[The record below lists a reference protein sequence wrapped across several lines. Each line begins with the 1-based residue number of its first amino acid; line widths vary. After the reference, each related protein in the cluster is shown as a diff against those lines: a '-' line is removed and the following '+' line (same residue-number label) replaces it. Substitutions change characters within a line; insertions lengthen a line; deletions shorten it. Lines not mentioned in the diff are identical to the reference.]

1 MQKILSY
8 YSKDFPGLD
17 LTASRQH
24 NFRSFRTLQILE
36 IFLTNKKTDV
46 MFCKTF
52 FCKKRR
58 INFGKKGK
66 LSVCWRR
73 QGTNPSLFLSP
84 INTLAQLLF
93 VSVPLRHT
101 MGIIVK
107 QLNLF
112 FSAFFLKESHLDLRS

>member
-1 MQKILSY
+1 MIAITVGAAFKHGNFDLQKR
-8 YSKDFPGLD
+8 
-17 LTASRQH
+17 AS
-24 NFRSFRTLQILE
+24 L
-36 IFLTNKKTDV
+36 IFW
-46 MFCKTF
+46 
-52 FCKKRR
+52 
-58 INFGKKGK
+58 GKIGQRGK

-73 QGTNPSLFLSP
+73 QGTNPGLFLSP

>member
-36 IFLTNKKTDV
+36 TFSTNIKSRCNVLKRDL
-46 MFCKTF
+46 F
-52 FCKKRR
+52 KKRQ

-73 QGTNPSLFLSP
+73 QGTNPGLFLSP

-112 FSAFFLKESHLDLRS
+112 FSAFFLKESLLDLRS